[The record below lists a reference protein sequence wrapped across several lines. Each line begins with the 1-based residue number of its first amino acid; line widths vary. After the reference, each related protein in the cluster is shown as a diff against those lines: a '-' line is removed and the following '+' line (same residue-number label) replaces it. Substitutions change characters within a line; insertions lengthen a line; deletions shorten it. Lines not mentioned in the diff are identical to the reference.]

1 MSNKEKNW
9 KCLAPVDLI
18 ACSFGA
24 DACLPVGRLSYK
36 LSITTQNFLNI
47 LYWFEERNTINKDW
61 MYFIVEVVEQ
71 KAWLCTEAPSPLQM
85 ERRMRGEVLPSK
97 HNDSKFFKYS
107 LLV

>member
-36 LSITTQNFLNI
+36 LSITTQEFFNI
-47 LYWFEERNTINKDW
+47 LYWFEEK
-61 MYFIVEVVEQ
+61 
-71 KAWLCTEAPSPLQM
+71 M
-85 ERRMRGEVLPSK
+85 EHYRQRGCGM
-97 HNDSKFFKYS
+97 
-107 LLV
+107 